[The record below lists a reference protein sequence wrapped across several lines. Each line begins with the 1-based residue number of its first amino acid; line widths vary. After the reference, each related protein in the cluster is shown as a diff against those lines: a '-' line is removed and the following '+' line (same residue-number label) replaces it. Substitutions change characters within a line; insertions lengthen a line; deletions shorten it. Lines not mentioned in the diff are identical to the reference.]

1 MTTSRKK
8 RKVQEAACPPGDVSP
23 PSNPE
28 RGWTPWLGPSTGPDH
43 EDAPTV
49 KLDSDNKES
58 DENSFQFSSFAQ
70 LGSVLDKLQSF
81 NKGSTLST
89 TSSETRPLVPM
100 SALVPVPVA
109 PQTELQIADNGF
121 SDMGQLDS
129 LVGVAKK
136 LIIETNVPTLFHRNN
151 RVYEEVFTHFGVHKC
166 TDVQLMSFV
175 TALFESNRP
184 GWGVMEVPGPFGSLG
199 YVVAQRNSDGNI
211 SVDVTG
217 IVLKNDK
224 SLTVE
229 LEKFGVENIQ
239 VIQSVPKAIKN
250 TDDEDEEEH
259 AEEKDHRE
267 RLRIENRIDVF
278 GFFDFLKSSE
288 IVYNAW
294 KPPCLMSSLPFKDAL
309 FMEPKVVVKK
319 SAKDA
324 THRVVQI
331 DNVCVPLSVVD
342 AFARSACSVG
352 SSEFI
357 KCHVRNKLT

>member
-8 RKVQEAACPPGDVSP
+8 RKVQEASCPPGDVSP
-23 PSNPE
+23 PANPE

-49 KLDSDNKES
+49 KLDAENKES
-58 DENSFQFSSFAQ
+58 DENNFQFSSFAQ
-70 LGSVLDKLQSF
+70 LGSVLGKLQSF

-89 TSSETRPLVPM
+89 TSSETRQLAPM
-100 SALVPVPVA
+100 SAIVPLSVT
-109 PQTELQIADNGF
+109 PQTELQIADTGF

-136 LIIETNVPTLFHRNN
+136 VIIETNVLKLFDRNN
-151 RVYEEVFTHFGVHKC
+151 RLYDDVFGRFGVSKC

-175 TALFESNRP
+175 TCFFESNRA
-184 GWGVMEVPGPFGSLG
+184 GWGVMEIPGPFGSVG
-199 YVVAQRNSDGNI
+199 YVVAQKSADGLL

-224 SLTVE
+224 SLVVE
-229 LEKFGVENIQ
+229 LEKYGVENIH
-239 VIQSVPKAIKN
+239 IINSAPKAVKN
-250 TDDEDEEEH
+250 TEDEDEEEH
-259 AEEKDHRE
+259 TVDKDHRE
-267 RLRIENRIDVF
+267 RFRMETRVDVF

-294 KPPCLMSSLPFKDAL
+294 KPPCLMSSLAFKDAVYI
-309 FMEPKVVVKK
+309 EPKVVVKK
-319 SAKDA
+319 SAKDIN
-324 THRVVQI
+324 HRVVQI
-331 DNVCVPLSVVD
+331 DNVFVPLSAVD
-342 AFARSACSVG
+342 VFERSSCSIG
-352 SSEFI
+352 SNEFI